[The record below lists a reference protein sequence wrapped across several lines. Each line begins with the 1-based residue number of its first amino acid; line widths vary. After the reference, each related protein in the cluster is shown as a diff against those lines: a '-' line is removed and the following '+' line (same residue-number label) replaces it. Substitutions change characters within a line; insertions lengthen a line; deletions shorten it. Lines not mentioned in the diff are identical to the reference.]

1 MAAKVK
7 EATAKVR
14 PVLKW
19 DSAQEKSSLQ
29 GVAKVWVNKDTLI
42 LLTGGVES
50 GKRCW
55 VERVATAASTG
66 PSDGGS
72 GEGETPIP
80 IRRQALLASSPDKSI
95 GQNVIMMTEA
105 YREASGLKL
114 GDQVSIKAHED
125 VVVPPAQTIELESIE
140 TIENETERGSWE
152 GAIWFLLSTSRRLPD
167 LQILIDISRRA
178 CRPHISRVEDRVY
191 HVQFQEKVRGQESQ
205 FGR

>member
-1 MAAKVK
+1 MGRRIAATRPEMAAKVK

-55 VERVATAASTG
+55 VERIALAASSG
-66 PSDGGS
+66 PLDGS
-72 GEGETPIP
+72 NVAEQEAIP

-105 YREASGLKL
+105 YREACGFKL

-125 VVVPPAQTIELESIE
+125 VVVPPAETIELEPLE
-140 TIENETERGSWE
+140 PIENETEMGSWE
-152 GAIWFLLSTSRRLPD
+152 GAAWFLLSMM
-167 LQILIDISRRA
+167 
-178 CRPHISRVEDRVY
+178 RPPFTPECH
-191 HVQFQEKVRGQESQ
+191 G
-205 FGR
+205 